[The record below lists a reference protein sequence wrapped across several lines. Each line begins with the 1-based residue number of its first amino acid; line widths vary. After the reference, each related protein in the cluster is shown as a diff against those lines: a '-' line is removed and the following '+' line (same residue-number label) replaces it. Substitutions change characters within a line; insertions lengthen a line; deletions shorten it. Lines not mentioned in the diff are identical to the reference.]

1 MFRPVTAASGDNPG
15 TIDSPKGTLA
25 ASPAQIVEDF
35 LGPVYGGRED
45 SQTGIDGGKLD
56 LQWLEDTYKEF
67 HQEPELSTAEEKT
80 AARIARELERFTDWD
95 ITTNIGGY
103 GITAVLSNG
112 EGPTVLMRAD
122 FDGLPVAENTGVDYA
137 SKHSQL
143 DAQGQRVPTMHAC
156 GHDHHT
162 MSLLGAMRVLDGTRD
177 KWSGTVVALFQ
188 PAEEAS
194 IGANGMVADGLGS
207 IIPRPDVC
215 LAQHIVAGPAG
226 RVFTAPGPVM
236 TSSTT
241 IEITLYGR
249 GAHASMPHR
258 SVDPVVLAAS
268 TVMKLQTVVSRE
280 VPPNQFAVI
289 TVASVE
295 AGKANNVIPDSAKIA
310 LSCRFYDEALRK
322 KCVDAIKRVV
332 RAEALSMGA
341 DREPNFKFVG
351 MLSATNN
358 SEDVFSTVRAGF
370 DEAFGTDESV
380 DMEPWTAS
388 EDFPVIPKAFGVPY
402 MLWTVGI
409 TPRWQWERA
418 EKAGRLDVDIPTNH
432 NPGFLPDLNTLPVG
446 VRAAAV
452 AVLSCLQKSWP
463 RPVAE
468 AEDQTYRPT
477 IPTDA
482 DIDAVAVET
491 ARAD

>member
-1 MFRPVTAASGDNPG
+1 MTAVDGSTSSA
-15 TIDSPKGTLA
+15 TIASPKGTLA
-25 ASPAQIVEDF
+25 ASPAEIVEEY
-35 LGPVYGGRED
+35 LGPLYGGRFDDE
-45 SQTGIDGGKLD
+45 TVADGGKLD
-56 LQWLEDTYKEF
+56 LEWLENTYKEF

-80 AARIARELERFTDWD
+80 AARIVRELKPFTDWD
-95 ITTNIGGY
+95 VTTNIGGY
-103 GITAVLSNG
+103 GITAVLENG

-122 FDGLPVAENTGVDYA
+122 FDGLPVAEKSGVDYA

-156 GHDHHT
+156 GHDHHV
-162 MSLLGAMRVLDGTRD
+162 MSLLGAMHVLDGTRD

-194 IGANGMVADGLGS
+194 IGANGMVNDGLGN

-280 VPPNQFAVI
+280 VPPNQFAVV

-295 AGKANNVIPDSAKIA
+295 AGKANNVIPDSAKIS

-322 KCVDAIKRVV
+322 KCVDAIKRIV

-351 MLSATNN
+351 MLGATNN
-358 SEDVFSTVRAGF
+358 SDDVFSAVRESF
-370 DEAFGTDESV
+370 DEAFGEESA

-409 TPRWQWERA
+409 TPRWQWDRA
-418 EKAGRLDVDIPTNH
+418 ERVGRLDIDIPTNH
-432 NPGFLPDLNTLPVG
+432 NPAFLPDLNTLPVG

-452 AVLSCLQKSWP
+452 GVLSCLQRSWDRPDKSS
-463 RPVAE
+463 
-468 AEDQTYRPT
+468 EDQTYLPT
-477 IPTDA
+477 VPTDA
-482 DIDAVAVET
+482 DIDAVSLET
-491 ARAD
+491 SGAD